1 MTIASRKPEAGVEKR
16 LSPDPRLVYVL
27 PDVSVL
33 YGVGGGEKN
42 MTTEGSMRLQS
53 FDLRLFD
60 IADTDLEKLHAL
72 SLTVGWPHRLK
83 DWEMLR
89 ESGYGIVAQ
98 DEIGRVFGSA
108 MWFPFADDFTTVGM
122 VITSPR
128 LQAHGHG
135 RWLMEHV
142 LKQTGSRPLR
152 LNSTRAAYRL
162 YLSMGFTAEKTVY
175 QHQGTAVPL
184 VEPEVPHGAVL
195 REISVGDLSE
205 LVALDRIAYGTDRQ
219 ALFARLLQVSTGVA
233 LIRDKRIAAFSLCR
247 SFGRGTVIG
256 PVVASD
262 DADAIAVIHPHVV
275 AHAGDFLR
283 LDTRQKVGPFAQFLT
298 RSGMPVFDTVTSM
311 SLGGT
316 WFTDGEVQKPGYPL
330 TYALVSQALS

>member
-1 MTIASRKPEAGVEKR
+1 
-16 LSPDPRLVYVL
+16 
-27 PDVSVL
+27 
-33 YGVGGGEKN
+33 
-42 MTTEGSMRLQS
+42 MRLQS
-53 FDLRLFD
+53 FDLQLFD

-72 SLTVGWPHRLK
+72 SLMVGWPHRVK
-83 DWEMLR
+83 DWQMLR
-89 ESGYGIVAQ
+89 ENGYGIVAQ

-108 MWFPFADDFTTVGM
+108 MWFPFADDFVTVGM

-135 RWLMEHV
+135 RWLMDHV

-152 LNSTRAAYRL
+152 LNSTRAAHRL

-175 QHQGTAVPL
+175 QRQGTAVRAG
-184 VEPEVPHGAVL
+184 EPEIPHGAVL
-195 REISVGDLSE
+195 REITMSDLTE
-205 LVALDRIAYGTDRQ
+205 LVALDYLAYGADRA

-233 LIRDKRIAAFSLCR
+233 LIRDNRIAAFSLCR

-256 PVVASD
+256 PAVASD
-262 DADAIAVIHPHVV
+262 DADAIVVIHPHVA
-275 AHAGDFLR
+275 AHEGDFLR
-283 LDTRQKVGPFAQFLT
+283 LDTRQRAGTFPEFLT
-298 RSGMPVFDTVTSM
+298 RSGLPVFDTVTSM

-316 WFTDGEVQKPGYPL
+316 WFADGQAAKPGHPL